1 MSSAG
6 RAEITTMGAAEI
18 ARRIAA
24 GDLSCRQVIET
35 YIRRIEFVN
44 PRINALVVPLFE
56 RARQEAV
63 AADAV
68 RDRGVP
74 PGPLHGVPFTVK
86 EYFTVAGTAATLGVR
101 GWVGRMAVGDS
112 PVVARLRQAGA
123 ILLGKTNGPQLGLMI
138 ETDNPL
144 YGRTNNPWNSGR
156 SPGGSSGGEA
166 ALIAAGGSALGL
178 GTDAGG
184 SIRQPCHCCGIH
196 GLKPTG
202 GRLRTLGYSGEV
214 HYPNIP
220 REWVQPEPMARCVE
234 DLALAMAVLVAPGP
248 DRLDPLVP
256 PVTMGNP
263 SAVSVAGLRV
273 AMYSDDG
280 YFPAAPA
287 MRRAVSEAAA
297 LRGLGATVEP
307 FSPPDVGEAVRLCF
321 AHLYADGL
329 DFARPWLRGEPVDR
343 RIRAILRT
351 FSVPGSFRSPLAWAM
366 ERVGQ
371 RRAAGIYRDVPERR
385 LSLGAFWRLIEAE
398 DVYRNRFLSAL
409 DAGQFDAIV
418 CPPFALPAVPHG
430 GYMAGTAL
438 SYSMLYNLLGMPARV
453 VAATRVRPGEE
464 SDRPSSRDVVELA
477 AHAAEADSSGLPVG
491 VQIVARHWREDV
503 LLAVMVALETYFG
516 GSPDYPA
523 NPL

>member
-6 RAEITTMGAAEI
+6 RTEITNMGAAEI
-18 ARRIAA
+18 VRRIAA

-44 PRINALVVPLFE
+44 PRINALVVPLFQC
-56 RARQEAV
+56 ARQEAV

-68 RDRGVP
+68 RDRGVRL
-74 PGPLHGVPFTVK
+74 GPLHGVPFTVK

-101 GWVGRMAVGDS
+101 GWAGHMAVGDS

-123 ILLGKTNGPQLGLMI
+123 ILLGNTNGPQLGLMI

-202 GRLRTLGYSGEV
+202 GRLTTLGYSGEV

-220 REWVQPEPMARCVE
+220 REWVQPGPMARSVE
-234 DLALAMAVLVAPGP
+234 DLALAMSVLVAPGP

-297 LRGLGATVEP
+297 ALHGLGATVEP

-351 FSVPGSFRSPLAWAM
+351 FSVPGSFRSPFGLGHGASRPATGGGDLSRRPQVLALF
-366 ERVGQ
+366 
-371 RRAAGIYRDVPERR
+371 RR
-385 LSLGAFWRLIEAE
+385 LLASHRGGGRI
-398 DVYRNRFLSAL
+398 S
-409 DAGQFDAIV
+409 QAI
-418 CPPFALPAVPHG
+418 
-430 GYMAGTAL
+430 
-438 SYSMLYNLLGMPARV
+438 
-453 VAATRVRPGEE
+453 PGC
-464 SDRPSSRDVVELA
+464 A
-477 AHAAEADSSGLPVG
+477 
-491 VQIVARHWREDV
+491 
-503 LLAVMVALETYFG
+503 
-516 GSPDYPA
+516 
-523 NPL
+523 